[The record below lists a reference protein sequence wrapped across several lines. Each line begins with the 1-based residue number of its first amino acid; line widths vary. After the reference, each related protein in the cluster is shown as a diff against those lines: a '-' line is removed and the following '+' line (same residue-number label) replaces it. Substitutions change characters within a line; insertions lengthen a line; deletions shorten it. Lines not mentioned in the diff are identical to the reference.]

1 MSQLKETST
10 IKILEKNKLG
20 HSKYELKQNLIKKIK
35 VNESLLS
42 LAIIEIQEK
51 NINNSKL
58 LLDNLLRNDE
68 NNDRGIN
75 LRAHIY
81 DVEKE
86 YSKAIE
92 FFEKCINLKS
102 NNFKYYIDRAK
113 VYEKLNQPDLAL
125 IDYENSILINKNN
138 ITALNK
144 KANILFVK
152 KNYIEAITN
161 FKQILRI
168 DEENLN
174 ALYNLSIT
182 YEKLNKYYE
191 ALYYLNNFY
200 KLNEKDLAV
209 NKKTIDLL
217 IKINEKKQ
225 ALNFCNILI
234 NKNNNKLEF
243 LRIKLKLCQNLNDV
257 AENIDALNELI
268 ILEPE
273 NASHYYV
280 LANLLKNNKKNNDAV
295 VNYEKAIQLDPK
307 ATNAKINCANTY
319 ILLKKLDKAVQLYE
333 QLIQEMPNYD
343 YLLGTLVHNK
353 MKLCDWTNYEEQ
365 LKKIENSIKEGK
377 KVATGF
383 QLLSAVESGAI
394 SKLTSEIIIKDRHT
408 VKNIL
413 NPIPKYKIKKKIKV
427 GYFSADLHSH
437 ATAFLMAELFE
448 IHTREQFEFI
458 AFSFGP
464 NVQDV
469 MRKRLIASF
478 DEFIEVSN
486 KTDLE
491 IAKLARLMEID
502 IAIDLKGFT
511 KDSKTNIFSYRA
523 APIQISYLGYPGT
536 MGADYIDYIIAD
548 EILIPKKYQKYYSEK
563 VIYMPDSYQVNDRK
577 REISKKEFTKKELGL
592 PEEGFIYCCLNN
604 NYKIT
609 PKIFNIWIEILKEV
623 KGSVLWLLEDNPFAV
638 ENLTTFAKQQGLD
651 PSRLIFAKRAVLPE
665 HLARQKLADLFL
677 DTVPCN
683 AHTTASDALWVGL
696 PVLTCTGETFASRV
710 AASLLNAIDLPELIT
725 QNLKDY
731 KKLAITLGKNPNLV
745 EKIKNKLNLN
755 IEKSP
760 LFNTSKFR
768 DALENAFKQVYDI
781 YQKDEKP
788 NHIYIKN

>member
-1 MSQLKETST
+1 MSNPSV
-10 IKILEKNKLG
+10 
-20 HSKYELKQNLIKKIK
+20 NLIDKKQIYK
-35 VNESLLS
+35 KNLINKINVNESLLS
-42 LAIIEIQEK
+42 LAIIEIKEK
-51 NINNSKL
+51 NIKNSKL
-58 LLDNLLRNDE
+58 LLDNLLKNDE
-68 NNDRGIN
+68 NNEKGIN
-75 LRAHIY
+75 LRGQIY
-81 DVEKE
+81 DIEKE
-86 YSKAIE
+86 YELAIE
-92 FFEKCINLKS
+92 FFNKCINLKS
-102 NNFKYYIDRAK
+102 NNFKYYLDRAK
-113 VYEKLNQPDLAL
+113 VYEKLKKPDLA
-125 IDYENSILINKNN
+125 IKDYDASILINEKN

-144 KANILFVK
+144 KANLLFVK
-152 KNYIEAITN
+152 KLYEDAIVL
-161 FKQILRI
+161 FKKVIAI
-168 DEENLN
+168 DDKNLD
-174 ALYNLSIT
+174 ALYNISIT
-182 YEKLNKYYE
+182 YEKINKYYE
-191 ALYYLNNFY
+191 ALYYLDKFLELESHDLNAGKKKINF
-200 KLNEKDLAV
+200 
-209 NKKTIDLL
+209 LL
-217 IKINEKKQ
+217 KINEKND
-225 ALNFCNILI
+225 ALKACNQLLD
-234 NKNNNKLEF
+234 KFNNSKEL
-243 LRIKLKLCQNLNDV
+243 LKIKLKIANVLNNNTEIISALNKLIIADPL
-257 AENIDALNELI
+257 DAL
-268 ILEPE
+268 
-273 NASHYYV
+273 YYYT
-280 LANLLKNNKKNNDAV
+280 LGNLYKNNKKNVEAIK
-295 VNYEKAIQLDPK
+295 NYEMAIKLDPK
-307 ATNAKINCANTY
+307 ASNAKINCANTY
-319 ILLKKLDKAVQLYE
+319 ISLKKIDKAVDLYE
-333 QLIQEMPNYD
+333 QLIQELPNFD

-353 MKLCDWTNYEEQ
+353 MKLCDWTNFDEQ
-365 LKKIENSIKEGK
+365 LKKLENSIKEGK

-383 QLLSAVESGAI
+383 QLLGLVESGAI
-394 SKLTSEIIIKDRHT
+394 AKLNSEIIIKDRHT
-408 VKNIL
+408 VKNPL
-413 NPIPKYKIKKKIKV
+413 GPIAQLKRKKKIKV

-464 NVQDV
+464 NVQDA
-469 MRKRLIASF
+469 MRKRLVASF

-536 MGADYIDYIIAD
+536 MGADYFDYIIAD
-548 EILIPKKYQKYYSEK
+548 EIVIPKKYQKFYSEK

-592 PEEGFIYCCLNN
+592 PAEGFIYCCLNN

-609 PKIFNIWIEILKEV
+609 PSIFNVWIEILKEV

-638 ENLTTFAKQQGLD
+638 QNLTAVAKHQGLD

-665 HLARQKLADLFL
+665 HLARQKVADLFI

-725 QNLKDY
+725 HNLKDY

-745 EKIKNKLNLN
+745 KKIKAKLDLN
-755 IEKSP
+755 IEKSA

-768 DALENAFKQVYDI
+768 DALENSFKQVYEN
-781 YQKDEKP
+781 YQNEISI
-788 NHIYIKN
+788 NHIYVKN